1 MIVYSAKTGLGTD
14 RQGAANVIELWK
26 EAVVESAAWYIGW
39 GGLLIGLVFGYI
51 VYKTNFCTMGSISD
65 ILSFGDYRRFRAWL
79 LAGAVAIIGVAL
91 IGRLGIADMTQT
103 MYLAPSFTWGANIA
117 GGLLFGFGMVF
128 SGGCISRNLVRAGG
142 GDMRSVVVLLIA
154 GIFGYMTIG
163 GMLGPLRVMFFT
175 PFTLNLADLG
185 MDTQSLGDVLA
196 HVTGISAAT
205 ASTGAVV
212 AIAGALLIYCLMD
225 GEFRTS
231 GRDLAAGVGIGL
243 CVVAGWF
250 LTALAFDDFADVPVQ
265 LISLTFVRPTGDTL
279 DYAMRFTALGA
290 PGFGIVTTVGALLG
304 GFLGALTSG
313 RFSLTTFADKNDSL
327 RNMFGAAL
335 MGIGGVLALGCTV
348 GQAMTGF
355 STLAIGS
362 ILTFVFIV
370 IGGVAGMK
378 TMEAMA

>member
-1 MIVYSAKTGLGTD
+1 M
-14 RQGAANVIELWK
+14 IELWK

-231 GRDLAAGVGIGL
+231 GRDLAAGGGIGL